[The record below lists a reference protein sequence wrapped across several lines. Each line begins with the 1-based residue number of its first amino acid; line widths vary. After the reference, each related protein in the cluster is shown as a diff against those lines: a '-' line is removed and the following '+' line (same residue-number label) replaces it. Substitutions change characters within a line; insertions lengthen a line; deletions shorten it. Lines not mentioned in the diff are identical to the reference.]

1 VTEVQGG
8 GSDLVRDPSGLRG
21 SWARDADG
29 LHRPVRNAAV
39 HRGVQQRGRH
49 REPLPT
55 VLDSAEIVQEF
66 GVSALETTVIL
77 DRDGEEVYRD
87 VAVSDAETLRAE
99 LEGVL

>member
-1 VTEVQGG
+1 MV
-8 GSDLVRDPSGLRG
+8 SIDPSETPQ
-21 SWARDADG
+21 SIEAF
-29 LHRPVRNAAV
+29 NSAA
-39 HRGVQQRGRH
+39 GIE
-49 REPLPT
+49 EPLPT
-55 VLDSAEIVQEF
+55 VLYSAEVIQEF

>member
-1 VTEVQGG
+1 MV
-8 GSDLVRDPSGLRG
+8 SIDPSETPQSIEAFNR
-21 SWARDADG
+21 
-29 LHRPVRNAAV
+29 AA
-39 HRGVQQRGRH
+39 GIE
-49 REPLPT
+49 EPLPT